1 MAANT
6 PMLLRAGLVE
16 GNTEAGVLAAGQVS
30 GILEDLPTCQEL
42 IDRIVT
48 DAVARIGTLAEL
60 AQDAESVW
68 AGPNR
73 PPTRVRHSL
82 RR

>member
-1 MAANT
+1 
-6 PMLLRAGLVE
+6 MLLRAGLVE

-48 DAVARIGTLAEL
+48 DAVARIGSIAEL
-60 AQDAESVW
+60 AQDAES
-68 AGPNR
+68 A
-73 PPTRVRHSL
+73 S
-82 RR
+82 